1 MGLTDSVTGRSM
13 DLKQLTSFIAVAEE
27 GQLSRAAVRLC
38 LSQPPLSRHIHALE
52 SELGVRLFDRTA
64 TGMSL
69 TQAGAALLDD
79 ARSIEG
85 LFRQAREKV
94 RKSGLGQTGQMS
106 VGLYGSSIYGAVP
119 RVLRQFRIS
128 HPDVELNLHYAQTP
142 EQVKALRRNQVLIV
156 FERMLPTES
165 DIEVLRVCGERLY
178 VAMNEE
184 HPLARSEWIDI
195 GELRHETFIPGTE
208 VTAAS
213 QLVEICRKAG
223 FIPRMTPPSN
233 SVVTA
238 TLLAGV
244 GVGVSLVPESM
255 TNVQLPGVIYRPLN
269 VDEAYSM
276 DLHCFYLKNNES
288 PLLASILEIVRG
300 FIEPSRAA

>member
-1 MGLTDSVTGRSM
+1 M

-27 GQLSRAAVRLC
+27 GHLGRAAARLC

-69 TQAGAALLDD
+69 TQAGTALLDD
-79 ARSIEG
+79 ARNIEG
-85 LFRQAREKV
+85 LLRQARDKV
-94 RKSGLGQTGQMS
+94 RKSGLGESGHIS
-106 VGLYGSSIYGAVP
+106 VGLYGSSIYGVVP
-119 RVLRQFRIS
+119 RILRQFRLS
-128 HPDVELNLHYAQTP
+128 HPDVELSVHYAQTP

-156 FERMLPTES
+156 FERMLPTET

-184 HPLARSEWIDI
+184 HPLAANEWVDI
-195 GELRHETFIPGTE
+195 EELQHETFVPGTE

-213 QLVEICRKAG
+213 QLVELCRKAG
-223 FIPRMTPPSN
+223 FIPRMTPPSTN
-233 SVVTA
+233 VVTA

-255 TNVQLPGVIYRPLN
+255 TYVHLPGVIYRPLS
-269 VDEAYSM
+269 VDDTYSM
-276 DLHCFYLKNNES
+276 DLHCFYLKNNRS
-288 PLLASILEIVRG
+288 PLLTSMLDIVRG
-300 FIEPSRAA
+300 LNVSARPT